1 MPDHYLPC
9 QVSMPHHPPLARLS
23 THAHCPPAASAPSP
37 QPRPS
42 PRPAS
47 PARTATS
54 QSPLGGP
61 HANAEAQAQRDQQPL
76 RARSS
81 TYATPRLDFQGPL
94 LFPVGDTGP
103 IHLLET
109 RQCLRAGRR
118 GYTPTRRN
126 PGGAAQE
133 DGNSRRGR
141 PAVDAVDGVHLGS
154 GLSGLTFLLATMKQ
168 SCQTNVKYQ
177 DLCFLISLK

>member
-81 TYATPRLDFQGPL
+81 TYATPQPRP
-94 LFPVGDTGP
+94 P
-103 IHLLET
+103 
-109 RQCLRAGRR
+109 
-118 GYTPTRRN
+118 
-126 PGGAAQE
+126 
-133 DGNSRRGR
+133 GR
-141 PAVDAVDGVHLGS
+141 PALFPAGGKGPTESHSETRGCLWAGGRGRAAKS
-154 GLSGLTFLLATMKQ
+154 GNLKGGPGKTRARGLAPP
-168 SCQTNVKYQ
+168 VG
-177 DLCFLISLK
+177 